1 MTSRTSCLELVWKVG
16 TEELLTVEMFEKV
29 RKSSSVLP
37 LLLVSELP
45 HRTLWAKKTLLANN
59 ECSGLDIWPCFIMIT

>member
-16 TEELLTVEMFEKV
+16 IEELLTVEMFEKV

-45 HRTLWAKKTLLANN
+45 HMTLWALA
-59 ECSGLDIWPCFIMIT
+59 SIPRMIGMFLFVA